1 MCALFPLGSGTI
13 HAVAVIDMRDVDAG
27 SVVDLAVRPAAERA
41 ANAVMTAL
49 RRVMTALRR
58 VMTALRRVM
67 TPPHAPSAQDGTGVG
82 PSAPDLTVSSTDWKL
97 LIDERPSGVT
107 CGRVVEVE
115 PCNA

>member
-1 MCALFPLGSGTI
+1 MCALFPLGGGTI

-27 SVVDLAVRPAAERA
+27 SVVDLAMRPAAERT
-41 ANAVMTAL
+41 ANAVTTAL
-49 RRVMTALRR
+49 QRVMA
-58 VMTALRRVM
+58 
-67 TPPHAPSAQDGTGVG
+67 PPHAPSAQDGTGVG

-107 CGRVVEVE
+107 RGRVVEVE